1 MNDILS
7 SNSKTDSAS
16 QDHQRFIFIL
26 LTLGFVAAW
35 IIINSFFKTGWKTA
49 LMLSF
54 IVLIV
59 DFIYIIKKDD
69 RFLGKLIIFG
79 LVAGVTELLADAWL
93 VEQTKTLFYEQGE
106 PLLVD
111 SPIYMPVAWAVVLV
125 QIGYI
130 GYHIAKR
137 KGLLIGTLA
146 AGAIGGVI
154 IPVYESCAKGAGWW
168 YYNDPQHM
176 FWNAPYYIILG
187 EFLLALALPYL
198 FIQIQRR
205 AFYWAV
211 PTGVVMG
218 LWIWAAYAVA
228 LTTVG

>member
-1 MNDILS
+1 MNDSLAQNRLT
-7 SNSKTDSAS
+7 NSPED
-16 QDHQRFIFIL
+16 QLRFKFIL
-26 LTLGFVAAW
+26 ITLGFVAAW

-49 LMLSF
+49 LLLSF

-69 RFLGKLIIFG
+69 QFLGKLIIFG

-93 VEQTKTLFYEQGE
+93 VEQTKTLFYEHGE

-130 GYHIAKR
+130 GYWISLR
-137 KGLLIGTLA
+137 KGLVLGTLA
-146 AGAIGGVI
+146 AGLIGGVI

-168 YYNDPQHM
+168 FYDDPQHII
-176 FWNAPYYIILG
+176 WNAPYYIILG
-187 EFLLALALPYL
+187 EFILALALPYL
-198 FIQIQRR
+198 FTQIRR
-205 AFYWAV
+205 REFYWAV
-211 PTGVVMG
+211 PIGVLMG
-218 LWIWAAYAVA
+218 LWIWLAYAVS
-228 LTTVG
+228 LKLVG